1 MHQCPEGF
9 EYTMDDF
16 NKTTKRIWITNH
28 TMEFQ
33 YREGA
38 GPPKSIWGFYKP
50 KSKKY
55 YAPINS
61 KKMGKEVR
69 LHHKLMTMWYGTV
82 RLVRLMRGGYILLM
96 NSILLLRQELRINL
110 TANTLK

>member
-1 MHQCPEGF
+1 MELLMHQCPDGF

-16 NKTTKRIWITNH
+16 NSTTKRIWIINH
-28 TMEFQ
+28 TQEFQ

-55 YAPINS
+55 YAPINH
-61 KKMGKEVR
+61 KKVGKEV
-69 LHHKLMTMWYGTV
+69 LIEDTHPYSAMPLNLNPLM
-82 RLVRLMRGGYILLM
+82 
-96 NSILLLRQELRINL
+96 S
-110 TANTLK
+110 AFS

>member
-1 MHQCPEGF
+1 MELLMHQCPDGF

-28 TMEFQ
+28 TQEFQ

-55 YAPINS
+55 YAPINH

-69 LHHKLMTMWYGTV
+69 IEDTRPYSAMPLNLNPLM
-82 RLVRLMRGGYILLM
+82 
-96 NSILLLRQELRINL
+96 S
-110 TANTLK
+110 AFS

>member
-1 MHQCPEGF
+1 MELLMHQCPDGF

-16 NKTTKRIWITNH
+16 NSTTKRIWIINH
-28 TMEFQ
+28 TQEFQ

-55 YAPINS
+55 YAPINH
-61 KKMGKEVR
+61 KKVGKEVR
-69 LHHKLMTMWYGTV
+69 IEDTHPNSAMPIKLNP
-82 RLVRLMRGGYILLM
+82 LM
-96 NSILLLRQELRINL
+96 S
-110 TANTLK
+110 AFA

>member
-1 MHQCPEGF
+1 MELLMHQCPEGF

-28 TMEFQ
+28 TQEFQ

-55 YAPINS
+55 YAPINH
-61 KKMGKEVR
+61 KKIGKEVR
-69 LHHKLMTMWYGTV
+69 LEDTRPYSAMPLNLNPLM
-82 RLVRLMRGGYILLM
+82 
-96 NSILLLRQELRINL
+96 S
-110 TANTLK
+110 AFA

>member
-1 MHQCPEGF
+1 MEILMHKCPEGF
-9 EYTMDDF
+9 EYVMDDF
-16 NKTTKRIWITNH
+16 NASTKRIWIINH

-55 YAPINS
+55 YAPINH
-61 KKMGKEVR
+61 KKIGKEVR
-69 LHHKLMTMWYGTV
+69 IEDTRPYSAMPLNLNPLM
-82 RLVRLMRGGYILLM
+82 
-96 NSILLLRQELRINL
+96 S
-110 TANTLK
+110 AFS